1 MGRLDNK
8 VAIISGAAGGIG
20 YATAEKFLEE
30 GASVMIC
37 DMDAARLAAAAE
49 TLSQKGKVLWEALSI
64 TDVEAVE
71 AMVKRTKE
79 ELGSVDILINNAG
92 ITKDAQFYKM
102 DLAQFQQVIDVNLMG
117 TVIMSKAVVPYM
129 MAQKSGRIVHSSSDS
144 AVVGNF
150 GQTNYGA
157 SKGGVIGFTKC
168 LAREVARNR
177 VTVNC
182 IAPSYI
188 NTEMLQA
195 VPEATMQR
203 FLAAIPME
211 RLGEPEELAAAAAF
225 LCSDDSSFVTG
236 ECLVVS
242 GGSYM

>member
-37 DMDAARLAAAAE
+37 DMDATRLAAAAE
-49 TLSQKGKVLWEALSI
+49 TLSQKGKVLWEAVNI
-64 TDVEAVE
+64 TNVEAVE
-71 AMVKRTKE
+71 AMVKRTNE
-79 ELGSVDILINNAG
+79 ELGHIDILINNAG

-129 MAQKSGRIVHSSSDS
+129 MAQKSGRIVHSSSVS

-150 GQTNYGA
+150 GQTNYAA
-157 SKGGVIGFTKC
+157 SKGAIISLTRSMGRELAKHGINVTAILPGAIETPMTDAIPPEIRAEKASRFPMKRWGQPREIANVYAFLASDEASYVNGVTITVDGGFT
-168 LAREVARNR
+168 
-177 VTVNC
+177 
-182 IAPSYI
+182 
-188 NTEMLQA
+188 
-195 VPEATMQR
+195 
-203 FLAAIPME
+203 
-211 RLGEPEELAAAAAF
+211 
-225 LCSDDSSFVTG
+225 
-236 ECLVVS
+236 
-242 GGSYM
+242 

>member
-37 DMDAARLAAAAE
+37 DMDATRLAAAAE
-49 TLSQKGKVLWEALSI
+49 TLSQKGKVLWEAVNI
-64 TDVEAVE
+64 TNVEAVE
-71 AMVKRTKE
+71 AMVKRTNE
-79 ELGSVDILINNAG
+79 ELGHIDILINNAG

-129 MAQKSGRIVHSSSDS
+129 MAQHSGRIVHSSSVS

-150 GQTNYGA
+150 GQTNYAA
-157 SKGGVIGFTKC
+157 SKGAIISLTRSMGRELAKHGINVTAILPGAIETPMTDAIPPEIRAEKASRFPMKRWGQPREIANVYAFLASDEASYVNGVTITVDGGFT
-168 LAREVARNR
+168 
-177 VTVNC
+177 
-182 IAPSYI
+182 
-188 NTEMLQA
+188 
-195 VPEATMQR
+195 
-203 FLAAIPME
+203 
-211 RLGEPEELAAAAAF
+211 
-225 LCSDDSSFVTG
+225 
-236 ECLVVS
+236 
-242 GGSYM
+242 

>member
-37 DMDAARLAAAAE
+37 DMDATRLAAAAE
-49 TLSQKGKVLWEALSI
+49 TLSQKGKVLWEAVNI
-64 TDVEAVE
+64 TNVEAVE

-129 MAQKSGRIVHSSSDS
+129 MAQKSGRIVHSSSVS

-150 GQTNYGA
+150 GQTNYAA
-157 SKGGVIGFTKC
+157 SKGAIISLTRSMGRELAKHGINVTAILPGAIETPMTDAIPPEIRAEKASRFPMKRWGQPREIANVYAFLASDEASYVNGVTITVDGGFT
-168 LAREVARNR
+168 
-177 VTVNC
+177 
-182 IAPSYI
+182 
-188 NTEMLQA
+188 
-195 VPEATMQR
+195 
-203 FLAAIPME
+203 
-211 RLGEPEELAAAAAF
+211 
-225 LCSDDSSFVTG
+225 
-236 ECLVVS
+236 
-242 GGSYM
+242 

>member
-37 DMDAARLAAAAE
+37 DMDATRLATAAE
-49 TLSQKGKVLWEALSI
+49 TLSQKGKVLWEAVNI
-64 TDVEAVE
+64 TNVEAVE
-71 AMVKRTKE
+71 AMVKRTNE
-79 ELGSVDILINNAG
+79 ELGHVDILINNAG

-129 MAQKSGRIVHSSSDS
+129 MAQHSGRIVHSSSVS

-150 GQTNYGA
+150 GQTNYAA
-157 SKGGVIGFTKC
+157 SKGAIISLTRSMGRE
-168 LAREVARNR
+168 LAKHGINVTAILPGAIETPMTNAIPPEIRAEKASRFPLKRWGTPRE
-177 VTVNC
+177 
-182 IAPSYI
+182 IANVY
-188 NTEMLQA
+188 A
-195 VPEATMQR
+195 
-203 FLAAIPME
+203 FLA
-211 RLGEPEELAAAAAF
+211 
-225 LCSDDSSFVTG
+225 SDEASYVNGVTIT
-236 ECLVVS
+236 VD
-242 GGSYM
+242 GGFS

>member
-37 DMDAARLAAAAE
+37 DMDATRLAAAAE
-49 TLSQKGKVLWEALSI
+49 TLSQKGKVLWEAVNI
-64 TDVEAVE
+64 TNVEAVE
-71 AMVKRTKE
+71 AMVKRTNE
-79 ELGSVDILINNAG
+79 ELGHIDILINNAG

-129 MAQKSGRIVHSSSDS
+129 MAQKSGRIVHSSSVS

-150 GQTNYGA
+150 GQTNYAA
-157 SKGGVIGFTKC
+157 SKGAIISLTRSMGRELAKHGINVTAILPGAIETPMTDAIPPEIRAEKASRFPMKRWGQPREIANVYAFLASDEAPYVNGVTITVDGGFT
-168 LAREVARNR
+168 
-177 VTVNC
+177 
-182 IAPSYI
+182 
-188 NTEMLQA
+188 
-195 VPEATMQR
+195 
-203 FLAAIPME
+203 
-211 RLGEPEELAAAAAF
+211 
-225 LCSDDSSFVTG
+225 
-236 ECLVVS
+236 
-242 GGSYM
+242 

>member
-129 MAQKSGRIVHSSSDS
+129 MAQKSGRIVHSSSVS

-150 GQTNYGA
+150 GQTNYAA
-157 SKGGVIGFTKC
+157 SKGAIISLTRSMGRELAKHGINVTAILPGVIETAMTQAIPAEIRAEKASRIPMKRWGQP
-168 LAREVARNR
+168 RE
-177 VTVNC
+177 
-182 IAPSYI
+182 IANVY
-188 NTEMLQA
+188 A
-195 VPEATMQR
+195 
-203 FLAAIPME
+203 FLA
-211 RLGEPEELAAAAAF
+211 
-225 LCSDDSSFVTG
+225 SDEASFVNGVTIT
-236 ECLVVS
+236 VD
-242 GGSYM
+242 GGFS

>member
-37 DMDAARLAAAAE
+37 DMDATRLAAAAE

-129 MAQKSGRIVHSSSDS
+129 MAQKSGRIVHSSSVS

-150 GQTNYGA
+150 GQTNYAA
-157 SKGGVIGFTKC
+157 SKGAIISLTRSMGRELAKHGINVTAILPGVIETAMTQAIPAEIRAEKASRIPMKRWGQP
-168 LAREVARNR
+168 REVAN
-177 VTVNC
+177 VY
-182 IAPSYI
+182 A
-188 NTEMLQA
+188 
-195 VPEATMQR
+195 
-203 FLAAIPME
+203 FLA
-211 RLGEPEELAAAAAF
+211 
-225 LCSDDSSFVTG
+225 SDEASYVNGVTIT
-236 ECLVVS
+236 VD
-242 GGSYM
+242 GGFT

>member
-37 DMDAARLAAAAE
+37 DMDATRLAAAAE

-129 MAQKSGRIVHSSSDS
+129 MAQKSGRIVHSSSVS

-150 GQTNYGA
+150 GQTNYAA
-157 SKGGVIGFTKC
+157 SKGAIISLTRSMGRELAKHGINVTAILPGVIETAMTQAIPAEVRAEKASRIPMKRWGQP
-168 LAREVARNR
+168 REVAN
-177 VTVNC
+177 VY
-182 IAPSYI
+182 A
-188 NTEMLQA
+188 
-195 VPEATMQR
+195 
-203 FLAAIPME
+203 FLA
-211 RLGEPEELAAAAAF
+211 
-225 LCSDDSSFVTG
+225 SDEASFVNGVTIT
-236 ECLVVS
+236 VD
-242 GGSYM
+242 GGFS

>member
-37 DMDAARLAAAAE
+37 DMDATRLAAAAE
-49 TLSQKGKVLWEALSI
+49 TLSQKGKVLWEAVNI
-64 TDVEAVE
+64 TNVEAVE
-71 AMVKRTKE
+71 AMVKRTNE

-129 MAQKSGRIVHSSSDS
+129 MAQKSGRIVHSSSVS

-150 GQTNYGA
+150 GQTNYAA
-157 SKGGVIGFTKC
+157 SKGAIISLTRSMGRELAKHGINVTAILPGAIETPMTDAIPPEIRAEKASRFPMKRWGQPREIANVYAFLASDEASYVNGVTITVDGGFT
-168 LAREVARNR
+168 
-177 VTVNC
+177 
-182 IAPSYI
+182 
-188 NTEMLQA
+188 
-195 VPEATMQR
+195 
-203 FLAAIPME
+203 
-211 RLGEPEELAAAAAF
+211 
-225 LCSDDSSFVTG
+225 
-236 ECLVVS
+236 
-242 GGSYM
+242 

>member
-37 DMDAARLAAAAE
+37 DMDATRLAAAAE
-49 TLSQKGKVLWEALSI
+49 TLSQKGKVLWAALSI

-71 AMVKRTKE
+71 AMVKRTND

-129 MAQKSGRIVHSSSDS
+129 MAQKSGRIVHSSSVS

-150 GQTNYGA
+150 GQTNYAA
-157 SKGGVIGFTKC
+157 SKGAIISLTRSMGRELAKHGINVTAILPGVIETAMTQAIPAEIRAEKASRIPMKRWGQP
-168 LAREVARNR
+168 REVAN
-177 VTVNC
+177 VY
-182 IAPSYI
+182 A
-188 NTEMLQA
+188 
-195 VPEATMQR
+195 
-203 FLAAIPME
+203 FLA
-211 RLGEPEELAAAAAF
+211 
-225 LCSDDSSFVTG
+225 SDEASFVNGVTIT
-236 ECLVVS
+236 VD
-242 GGSYM
+242 GGFS

>member
-37 DMDAARLAAAAE
+37 DMDATRLATAAE
-49 TLSQKGKVLWEALSI
+49 TLSQKGKVLWEAVNI
-64 TDVEAVE
+64 TNVEAVE
-71 AMVKRTKE
+71 AMVKRTNE
-79 ELGSVDILINNAG
+79 ELGHVDILINNAG

-129 MAQKSGRIVHSSSDS
+129 MAQHSGRIVHSSSVS

-150 GQTNYGA
+150 GQTNYAA
-157 SKGGVIGFTKC
+157 SKGAIISLTRSMGRELAKHGINVTAILPGAIETPMTNAIPPEIRAEKASRFPMKRWGQPREIANVYAFLASDEASYVNGVTITVDGGFT
-168 LAREVARNR
+168 
-177 VTVNC
+177 
-182 IAPSYI
+182 
-188 NTEMLQA
+188 
-195 VPEATMQR
+195 
-203 FLAAIPME
+203 
-211 RLGEPEELAAAAAF
+211 
-225 LCSDDSSFVTG
+225 
-236 ECLVVS
+236 
-242 GGSYM
+242 

>member
-37 DMDAARLAAAAE
+37 DMDATRLAAAAE
-49 TLSQKGKVLWEALSI
+49 TLSQKGKVLWEAVNI
-64 TDVEAVE
+64 TNVEAVE
-71 AMVKRTKE
+71 AMVKRTND

-129 MAQKSGRIVHSSSDS
+129 MAKKSGRIVHSSSVS

-150 GQTNYGA
+150 GQTNYAA
-157 SKGGVIGFTKC
+157 SKGAIISLTRSMGRELAKHGINVTAILPGGIETPMTDAIPPEIRAEKASRFPMKRWGQPREIANVYAFLASDEASYVNGVTITVDGGFT
-168 LAREVARNR
+168 
-177 VTVNC
+177 
-182 IAPSYI
+182 
-188 NTEMLQA
+188 
-195 VPEATMQR
+195 
-203 FLAAIPME
+203 
-211 RLGEPEELAAAAAF
+211 
-225 LCSDDSSFVTG
+225 
-236 ECLVVS
+236 
-242 GGSYM
+242 

>member
-37 DMDAARLAAAAE
+37 DMDATRLATAAE
-49 TLSQKGKVLWEALSI
+49 TLSQKGKVLWEAVNI
-64 TDVEAVE
+64 TNVEAVE
-71 AMVKRTKE
+71 AMVKRTNE
-79 ELGSVDILINNAG
+79 ELGHVDILINNAG

-129 MAQKSGRIVHSSSDS
+129 MAQHSGRIVHSSSVS

-150 GQTNYGA
+150 GQTNYAA
-157 SKGGVIGFTKC
+157 SKGAIISLTRSMGRELAKHGINVTAILPGAIETPMTDAIPPEIRAEKASRFPMKRWGQPREIANVYAFLASDEASYVNGVTITVDGGFT
-168 LAREVARNR
+168 
-177 VTVNC
+177 
-182 IAPSYI
+182 
-188 NTEMLQA
+188 
-195 VPEATMQR
+195 
-203 FLAAIPME
+203 
-211 RLGEPEELAAAAAF
+211 
-225 LCSDDSSFVTG
+225 
-236 ECLVVS
+236 
-242 GGSYM
+242 

>member
-129 MAQKSGRIVHSSSDS
+129 MAQKSGRIVHSSSVS

-150 GQTNYGA
+150 GQTNYAA
-157 SKGGVIGFTKC
+157 SKGAIISLTRSMGRELAKHGINVTAILPGVIETAMTQAIPAEIRAEKASRIPMKRWGQP
-168 LAREVARNR
+168 REVAN
-177 VTVNC
+177 VY
-182 IAPSYI
+182 A
-188 NTEMLQA
+188 
-195 VPEATMQR
+195 
-203 FLAAIPME
+203 FLA
-211 RLGEPEELAAAAAF
+211 
-225 LCSDDSSFVTG
+225 SDEASFVNGVTIT
-236 ECLVVS
+236 VD
-242 GGSYM
+242 GGFS